1 MHSRAELEYIKEKIE
16 SGEEPW
22 KSAWEELKSARR
34 SKRRYRR
41 RRLKTVVT
49 PRLPVSSLEY
59 KPSPLANVVRG
70 AWNDP
75 NIGSSDFSN
84 DSMAAYSHA
93 LQWCLTGKEAHAAKA
108 IEILNAWSNTLES
121 ISGHDARLLVGMG
134 GVGFCN
140 AAELIRHS
148 EAQWETKDQERFE
161 QMLRGIFYPLIEEFF
176 P

>member
-1 MHSRAELEYIKEKIE
+1 MVDFGLSKHQLRTTTATNIVSKHIMMKQLLLFLFTLGSVASALAGQPFGFAQEAKPFVHPGLMHSRAELEYIKEKIE

-70 AWNDP
+70 A
-75 NIGSSDFSN
+75 
-84 DSMAAYSHA
+84 
-93 LQWCLTGKEAHAAKA
+93 
-108 IEILNAWSNTLES
+108 
-121 ISGHDARLLVGMG
+121 
-134 GVGFCN
+134 
-140 AAELIRHS
+140 
-148 EAQWETKDQERFE
+148 
-161 QMLRGIFYPLIEEFF
+161 
-176 P
+176 